1 MKKNVLFI
9 VIDSVTND
17 ILFNKNTSSLCAP
30 FLNELRK
37 KSISGD
43 KMFSEAPYTEA
54 ALMCLLGGI
63 DTMDNGGYMER
74 FKDKTCV
81 LEVFRNNGYKVFHNN
96 YYPSIYPSYMAPGYD
111 ERKYIEG
118 FQFSHIWDYRL
129 KYYSE
134 IFEKNEIRNKCY
146 HKDFQQAENNSKFNH
161 KKLKFE
167 PKIIFGKILVSLV
180 TAISILGCGQTVKA
194 EGKSQE
200 IVTVDQIQSQIELN
214 EKDIEINQENSSDE
228 VVTIQKLAPNEYKLL
243 TGNCGSDLYF
253 DSVEEFSK
261 QLGKNKPTYAEIEKK
276 IQQNSSIPDKYKTVF
291 IEGLEN
297 LKVTMPDLNLS
308 VLDEHLKRGLKVV
321 EKTGKEISEQEGP
334 NSIAAF
340 DKANS
345 IIFINPENV
354 NEETLLHELAH
365 AITGIIMQKDGKKI
379 YMGTEAIIY
388 FKDTGNLQVY
398 GTGFAEAIAD
408 IVSKNALGDKGIEK
422 GSYQAI
428 SEQLEV
434 MLNVTHDSPTDLV
447 NKGTSRFI
455 QKAKKIGID
464 TIYDNISSCDML
476 CTALQEGISIQTKL
490 SVKQNL
496 YNFLIKYAMKQ
507 LEQGISKERIIKN
520 IDNAIFNTTY
530 SNVVVFEGGKAIE
543 IFEMIDLRNEIVEE
557 IQNKNVKIKEERD

>member
-1 MKKNVLFI
+1 MEEFKV
-9 VIDSVTND
+9 VMQ
-17 ILFNKNTSSLCAP
+17 ILYKENKYLILLNTRHQKY
-30 FLNELRK
+30 FLKILDDEKFMYPTMQEFTEL
-37 KSISGD
+37 
-43 KMFSEAPYTEA
+43 Y
-54 ALMCLLGGI
+54 
-63 DTMDNGGYMER
+63 N
-74 FKDKTCV
+74 
-81 LEVFRNNGYKVFHNN
+81 
-96 YYPSIYPSYMAPGYD
+96 
-111 ERKYIEG
+111 
-118 FQFSHIWDYRL
+118 
-129 KYYSE
+129 

-146 HKDFQQAENNSKFNH
+146 QKDFQQAENNSKFNY

-167 PKIIFGKILVSLV
+167 PKIILGKTLVSLV

-194 EGKSQE
+194 EEKRQE
-200 IVTVDQIQSQIELN
+200 IVTAEQIQSQIELN
-214 EKDIEINQENSSDE
+214 EKDIEINQENSTDE

-253 DSVEEFSK
+253 DSIDEFSE
-261 QLGKNKPTYAEIEKK
+261 QLNQKNPTFEEIEKK
-276 IQQNSSIPDKYKTVF
+276 IQQDKNIPDKYKKIF

-297 LKVTMPDLNLS
+297 LKELMPDLNLS
-308 VLDEHLKRGLKVV
+308 VLNQHLERGLKIV
-321 EKTGKEISEQEGP
+321 EKTGKEIAEQEGK
-334 NSIAAF
+334 NSIASF
-340 DKANS
+340 DKSNS
-345 IIFINPENV
+345 TMYINPQDV

-434 MLNVTHDSPTDLV
+434 MLNVTHDSSTDLV
-447 NKGTSRFI
+447 NKGASRFI

-476 CTALQEGISIQTKL
+476 CTALQEGISIQTEL

-543 IFEMIDLRNEIVEE
+543 SFEMIDLRNEIVEE

>member
-1 MKKNVLFI
+1 MEEFKV
-9 VIDSVTND
+9 VMQ
-17 ILFNKNTSSLCAP
+17 ILYKENKYLILLNTRHQKY
-30 FLNELRK
+30 FLKILDDEKFMYPTMQEFTEL
-37 KSISGD
+37 
-43 KMFSEAPYTEA
+43 Y
-54 ALMCLLGGI
+54 
-63 DTMDNGGYMER
+63 N
-74 FKDKTCV
+74 
-81 LEVFRNNGYKVFHNN
+81 
-96 YYPSIYPSYMAPGYD
+96 
-111 ERKYIEG
+111 
-118 FQFSHIWDYRL
+118 
-129 KYYSE
+129 

-345 IIFINPENV
+345 ILFINPENV

-365 AITGIIMQKDGKKI
+365 AITGII
-379 YMGTEAIIY
+379 Y
-388 FKDTGNLQVY
+388 GNR
-398 GTGFAEAIAD
+398 
-408 IVSKNALGDKGIEK
+408 
-422 GSYQAI
+422 SY
-428 SEQLEV
+428 
-434 MLNVTHDSPTDLV
+434 
-447 NKGTSRFI
+447 
-455 QKAKKIGID
+455 
-464 TIYDNISSCDML
+464 
-476 CTALQEGISIQTKL
+476 
-490 SVKQNL
+490 NL
-496 YNFLIKYAMKQ
+496 F
-507 LEQGISKERIIKN
+507 
-520 IDNAIFNTTY
+520 
-530 SNVVVFEGGKAIE
+530 
-543 IFEMIDLRNEIVEE
+543 
-557 IQNKNVKIKEERD
+557 

>member
-1 MKKNVLFI
+1 MEEFKV
-9 VIDSVTND
+9 VMQ
-17 ILFNKNTSSLCAP
+17 ILYKENKYLILLNTRHQKY
-30 FLNELRK
+30 FLKILDDEKFMYPTMQEFTEL
-37 KSISGD
+37 
-43 KMFSEAPYTEA
+43 Y
-54 ALMCLLGGI
+54 
-63 DTMDNGGYMER
+63 N
-74 FKDKTCV
+74 
-81 LEVFRNNGYKVFHNN
+81 
-96 YYPSIYPSYMAPGYD
+96 
-111 ERKYIEG
+111 
-118 FQFSHIWDYRL
+118 
-129 KYYSE
+129 

-345 IIFINPENV
+345 ILFINPENV

-408 IVSKNALGDKGIEK
+408 IISKNALGDKGIEK

-476 CTALQEGISIQTKL
+476 CTALQEGISIQTEL

-496 YNFLIKYAMKQ
+496 YNFLIRYAMKQ

-543 IFEMIDLRNEIVEE
+543 SFEMIDLRNEIVEE